1 MPCMTVQRI
10 APMQMLAGSDPD
22 VYTTSEKA
30 SKRYEA
36 LGKGDRYQDYWDYDW
51 DE

>member
-10 APMQMLAGSDPD
+10 TPMQMLAGSDPD

-30 SKRYEA
+30 NKNYDA
-36 LGKGDRYQDYWDYDW
+36 LVKGDRYQDDWDDDW